1 MRGVIS
7 SSWGRNLSPP
17 RYKVHEV
24 ARSAP
29 LCSLQHPGKLVMLMH
44 PDHMHLF
51 TTVVP
56 LCLLIASLCYLGNG
70 LQPCAFVP
78 LLLHVYVCHAQ
89 GSQ

>member
-1 MRGVIS
+1 MRGVIP

-17 RYKVHEV
+17 RHKVHEV

-29 LCSLQHPGKLVMLMH
+29 LCSLQHPGKLVTLMH
-44 PDHMHLF
+44 PDHMRLL